1 MIFAEK
7 LKMLR
12 KQAGRSQEKLAE
24 KLGVSWQAAA
34 KWETDTGIPDIDNIM
49 AVSKLFDISINK
61 LLGNEN
67 VIEKKQADY
76 LFESVT

>member
-12 KQAGRSQEKLAE
+12 KQAGRSQEKLAG

-34 KWETDTGIPDIDNIM
+34 KWKTDTGIPDIDNIM
-49 AVSKLFDISINK
+49 AVSKLFDISIDK

>member
-1 MIFAEK
+1 MIFVEK

-24 KLGVSWQAAA
+24 KLGVSWQASA

-49 AVSKLFDISINK
+49 AVSKLFDLSIDK

>member
-7 LKMLR
+7 LKTLR

-49 AVSKLFDISINK
+49 AVSKLFDISIDK

-67 VIEKKQADY
+67 VIEKK
-76 LFESVT
+76 

>member
-12 KQAGRSQEKLAE
+12 KRAGRSQEKLAE

-49 AVSKLFDISINK
+49 AVSKLFDISIDK

>member
-7 LKMLR
+7 LKTLR

-49 AVSKLFDISINK
+49 AVSKLFDISIDK

>member
-34 KWETDTGIPDIDNIM
+34 KWKTDTGIPDIDNIR
-49 AVSKLFDISINK
+49 AVSKLFDISIDQ
-61 LLGNEN
+61 LLGNDN
-67 VIEKKQADY
+67 GIEKKQADY